1 MAILFLAMI
10 KVIDLTVFI
19 YLLHRWFDWVY
30 HESNGMGDNHRIDPW
45 SSQQSTD
52 YQRLTQKFGLESLD
66 LSLIPD
72 PNILHRRGIIFA
84 HRDFDVILN
93 SIKNKDNFGV
103 LTGLMPSGRM
113 HLGHSMV
120 IEQVKWFQEHGGD
133 VNVAVADLEALATRS
148 KSLNEGRK
156 TAIEEYI
163 INYAALGL
171 KPNSTKIYFQS
182 KRPQVQRLAF
192 TLGRKTNLSELESIY
207 GFQGDTNLAHVQSPL
222 IQAGDIMH
230 PQLEEF
236 GGLRPI
242 VVPVGVDQDP
252 HLRLTRGLA
261 SKTNWFNIKNRK
273 NGGLTIALS
282 IQEENA
288 KILGVSPNGTLLRE
302 TRNDIFEKIKKQISS
317 LGFADIFPN
326 PKHGTIEIP
335 GATPRDKH
343 PLKMELL
350 KLERNLGG
358 MGLIPPCSTYHRF
371 AVGMTGDKMSSSKP
385 ETTIFMDDSIEE
397 MSKKV
402 KRAYSGGQAT
412 VEEHRRLG
420 GNCSKDVAFQYLEF
434 FFETD
439 DKELEEI
446 RKNYASGRI
455 LAGEMK
461 QLCIDKATVWLND
474 LSEKRDEWSGKLD
487 DFLANDSY

>member
-1 MAILFLAMI
+1 MI

-30 HESNGMGDNHRIDPW
+30 RESNDMGDNHRIDPW

-171 KPNSTKIYFQS
+171 KPDSTKIYFQS

-288 KILGVSPNGTLLRE
+288 KILGVSPNGALLRE
-302 TRNDIFEKIKKQISS
+302 TRNDIFEKIKKQISR
-317 LGFADIFPN
+317 LGFADILPN

-358 MGLIPPCSTYHRF
+358 MGLMPPCSTYHRF

-402 KRAYSGGQAT
+402 KRAHSGGQAT

>member
-1 MAILFLAMI
+1 MI

-19 YLLHRWFDWVY
+19 YLLYRWFDWVY
-30 HESNGMGDNHRIDPW
+30 RESNDMGDDHRIDPW

-171 KPNSTKIYFQS
+171 KPDSTKIYFQS

-273 NGGLTIALS
+273 NGGLTIALL

-288 KILGVSPNGTLLRE
+288 KILGVSPNGALLRE
-302 TRNDIFEKIKKQISS
+302 TRNDIFEKIKKQISR
-317 LGFADIFPN
+317 LGFADILPN

-358 MGLIPPCSTYHRF
+358 MGLMPPCSTYHRF

-402 KRAYSGGQAT
+402 KRAHSGGQAT